1 LVARGESDI
10 LRGTLGLLILKT
22 LSRGPLHGYGI
33 TLEIQELTKDV
44 LRIEEGS
51 LYPALHRME
60 RDGWIRADW
69 KRSENNRR
77 ARYYELTKKGRKRL
91 EEEAKHWVQLTKAVS
106 QVLQIAGTEEQPA
119 VPGNLGA
126 AGEFGAM
133 TMVQVDV
140 RRRA

>member
-1 LVARGESDI
+1 MARVKSDI

-77 ARYYELTKKGRKRL
+77 ARYYELRKKGRKRL
-91 EEEAKHWVQLTKAVS
+91 EEESKHWVQLTKAVS
-106 QVLQIAGTEEQPA
+106 LVLQIAGADDRPA
-119 VPGNLGA
+119 VPGNLGTA
-126 AGEFGAM
+126 CEFGAM

>member
-1 LVARGESDI
+1 MARVKSDI

-60 RDGWIRADW
+60 REGWIRADW

-77 ARYYELTKKGRKRL
+77 ARYYELRKEGRKRL
-91 EEEAKHWVQLTKAVS
+91 EQEAKRWTQLTKAVS
-106 QVLQIAGTEEQPA
+106 EVLQIAGAEEQRA
-119 VPGNLGA
+119 LAGNLGA

-133 TMVQVDV
+133 TMVQVGV
-140 RRRA
+140 RRRG